1 MHADHDFPEPEQ
13 ERAVL
18 RHFNEETYINQ
29 WNPDHIHCGLFE
41 AGECPRENERGSGSE
56 GYARALERMI
66 EVIVAPAGIERGH
79 HVVDAGCGVGG
90 TAVYLAKTRGCA
102 VTGVDLN
109 QRHIEMARE
118 KATAEGLDGQIA
130 FERGDCSSNLPL
142 ADASVDAVVNIESAC
157 HYSDR
162 GRFLREVGRILKP
175 GKRVVASDWLAR
187 DSLPAGQYEAHIQ
200 PMCEPWALSGL
211 ESRSTYGRR
220 LREAGLELL
229 EFEGFGGQEM
239 ENLRLIENHW
249 RALRGLEFLAG
260 TKMARLRRKMDKI
273 GVLIAAWRGG
283 YFELGRYCA
292 EKG

>member
-1 MHADHDFPEPEQ
+1 
-13 ERAVL
+13 
-18 RHFNEETYINQ
+18 
-29 WNPDHIHCGLFE
+29 
-41 AGECPRENERGSGSE
+41 
-56 GYARALERMI
+56 MI
-66 EVIVAPAGIERGH
+66 EVIVAPAGIEPGH

-102 VTGVDLN
+102 VTGIDLN
-109 QRHIEMARE
+109 QQHIEMARR
-118 KATAEGLDGQIA
+118 KAIAEGLDGRVA
-130 FERGDCSSNLPL
+130 FERGDCSRSLPL

-187 DSLPAGQYEAHIQ
+187 DSLTAAQYEEHIQ

-211 ESRSTYGRR
+211 ENRSTYGRR

-229 EFEGFGGQEM
+229 EFEGFDGKET
-239 ENLRLIENHW
+239 ENLRLLESHW
-249 RALRGLEFLAG
+249 RALRGLEFLG
-260 TKMARLRRKMDKI
+260 VRMARLRRRIDKL
-273 GVLIAAWRGG
+273 GTLISAWRGG

-292 EKG
+292 KKG